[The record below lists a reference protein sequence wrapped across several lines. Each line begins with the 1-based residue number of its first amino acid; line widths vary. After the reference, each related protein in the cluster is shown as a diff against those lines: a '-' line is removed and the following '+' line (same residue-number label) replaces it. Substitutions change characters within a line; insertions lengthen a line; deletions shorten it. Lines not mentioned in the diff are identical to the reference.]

1 VRISGRALVGI
12 VLALVMSGA
21 LALSCASTTPTMSD
35 AAARGR
41 DLANARGCVACHS
54 ITGAPSTGPTWKDAW
69 GRPVRL
75 TTGES
80 VVFDG
85 AYVSRSIED
94 PAAQVVDGF
103 RPIMPKV
110 TITDSQI
117 ADIAAY
123 IQTLASPIGSA
134 GSTGSTGSTGT
145 TGANNPTGT
154 SS

>member
-1 VRISGRALVGI
+1 
-12 VLALVMSGA
+12 
-21 LALSCASTTPTMSD
+21 MSD

-54 ITGAPSTGPTWKDAW
+54 ITGARSTGPTWKDAW

-75 TTGES
+75 TTDES
-80 VVFDG
+80 VPFD
-85 AYVSRSIED
+85 ADYVSRSIKD
-94 PAAQVVDGF
+94 PPAQVVDGF

-123 IQTLASPIGSA
+123 IQTLSA
-134 GSTGSTGSTGT
+134 PTAGPTGT
-145 TGANNPTGT
+145 TGTTGT
-154 SS
+154 IGTPTN